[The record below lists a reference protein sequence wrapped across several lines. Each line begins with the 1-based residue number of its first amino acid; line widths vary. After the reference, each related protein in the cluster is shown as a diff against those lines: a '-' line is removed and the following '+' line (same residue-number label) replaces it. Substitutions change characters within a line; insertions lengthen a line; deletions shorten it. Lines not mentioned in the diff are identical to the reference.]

1 MKRHTSDLSS
11 QKGFVLVYMA
21 ATLTTLL
28 LFTGL
33 AVDTGRAY
41 VVKAQLTKAV
51 DGAALSAARS
61 LNSGSPRTEAER
73 VFKANFPTGY
83 LGTTAVT
90 DPASTPGFFSVNT
103 NAATGVNTVTVTAS
117 ATVPTTF
124 MRLASFTDLTVT
136 SSGEATRRM
145 VDLSLVLD
153 VSGSIGSQWATVRDA
168 VRNFINA
175 FDQNSDRFALL
186 TFGNGASVLDAMPSS
201 RGFNK
206 TGLIADVPNTLPGGS
221 TDMVEG
227 LYRGWDELRS
237 VPTGTQSGLRIIV
250 LFTDGASNGVP
261 ASWDANPGT
270 ARALRTW
277 DFPKRYPDPDSQTWD
292 QPHIDG
298 LYDTGS
304 YNGSNTGFAY
314 SKTVSNWNNYNPTND
329 ILPAG
334 QAPSMPVNMMSW
346 HTHHRSPG
354 IPTAFPLVTN
364 TLTVNGVAQSA
375 KRPMR
380 HLGLYNAG
388 RYPAEVFNINNAA
401 RNLVEIIADQARSD
415 AGGDYQIRIYTIG
428 MGELVTYLLGTI
440 PEPSSDILK
449 RMANDPSSPDHNPAQ
464 LDGKFFYAQTAADVS
479 AAFQGIQNQILR
491 LSK

>member
-1 MKRHTSDLSS
+1 MKKHTSKLSS

-90 DPASTPGFFSVNT
+90 DPAATPGFFAVST
-103 NAATGVNTVTVTAS
+103 NAGTGVNTVTVTAS

-124 MRLASFTDLTVT
+124 MRLANFTDLTVT

-153 VSGSIGSQWATVRDA
+153 VSSSIGSQWATVASATRS
-168 VRNFINA
+168 FINA
-175 FDQNSDRFALL
+175 FDQNSDRMSLT
-186 TFGNGASVLDAMPSS
+186 TFGNGANVIDAMPPS

-206 TGLIADVPNTLPGGS
+206 SGLMADVPNTLPGGS
-221 TDMVEG
+221 TNMVEG

-277 DFPKRYPDPDSQTWD
+277 DFPEVAPDPDDQTHVD
-292 QPHIDG
+292 PQIDG
-298 LYDTGS
+298 LYDTAT
-304 YNGSNTGFAY
+304 GSNTGFAY
-314 SKTVSNWNNYNPTND
+314 SIRPSNWNNYT
-329 ILPAG
+329 PAVG
-334 QAPSMPVNMMSW
+334 NIIPQVPSMPASMMSW

-354 IPTAFPLVTN
+354 IPTQFPLVTN
-364 TLTVNGVAQSA
+364 ALTVNGVAQST

-388 RYPAEVFNINNAA
+388 RYPAEVFNVNNAA

-415 AGGDYQIRIYTIG
+415 AGGDYQVRIYTIG
-428 MGELVTYLLGTI
+428 MGFLVTYPLGTI
-440 PEPSSDILK
+440 PEPSSDVLK

>member
-1 MKRHTSDLSS
+1 
-11 QKGFVLVYMA
+11 
-21 ATLTTLL
+21 
-28 LFTGL
+28 
-33 AVDTGRAY
+33 
-41 VVKAQLTKAV
+41 
-51 DGAALSAARS
+51 
-61 LNSGSPRTEAER
+61 
-73 VFKANFPTGY
+73 
-83 LGTTAVT
+83 
-90 DPASTPGFFSVNT
+90 
-103 NAATGVNTVTVTAS
+103 
-117 ATVPTTF
+117 
-124 MRLASFTDLTVT
+124 
-136 SSGEATRRM
+136 
-145 VDLSLVLD
+145 
-153 VSGSIGSQWATVRDA
+153 
-168 VRNFINA
+168 
-175 FDQNSDRFALL
+175 
-186 TFGNGASVLDAMPSS
+186 MPS
-201 RGFNK
+201 
-206 TGLIADVPNTLPGGS
+206 TLPGGS
-221 TDMVEG
+221 TNMVEG
-227 LYRGWDELRS
+227 CTAGWDELRS

-277 DFPKRYPDPDSQTWD
+277 DFPEVPPDPDDQTHVD
-292 QPHIDG
+292 PQIDG
-298 LYDTGS
+298 LYDTAT
-304 YNGSNTGFAY
+304 GSNTGFAY
-314 SKTVSNWNNYNPTND
+314 SIRPSNWNNYT
-329 ILPAG
+329 PAVG
-334 QAPSMPVNMMSW
+334 NIIPQVPSMPVNMMSW

-364 TLTVNGVAQSA
+364 TLTVNGVAQST

-388 RYPAEVFNINNAA
+388 RYPAEVFNVNNAA

-428 MGELVTYLLGTI
+428 MGDLVTYLLGTI